1 MSTLATNVIL
11 HPKVNRSLAILATTV
26 GRDKVTR
33 LLQYLARLV
42 SWYLLSR
49 GRIESA
55 SRFEGLKTGLAN
67 GRKVMRLFRPAEFL
81 QSAVNLAQRPV
92 TSLKGPGQIAH
103 LAQIGRQIGYAGFH
117 TADMIVWLAQV
128 RFLKFDKVTTQR
140 YVRLMYKF
148 WFAGIVCSL
157 VSSSASLVRLR
168 ADSRRFALSSQVAK
182 EEERE
187 GKSSEE
193 AARQMAERRERGRAL
208 LAQRQSILSQ
218 LISDSLDVWIPATG
232 LGYSNLNE
240 GTLGAF
246 GVITSYMGLQ
256 TQWMKHSAAGVK
268 KSV

>member
-11 HPKVNRSLAILATTV
+11 HPKVNQSLAILATTV

-256 TQWMKHSAAGVK
+256 TQWMKHSVAGVK

>member
-1 MSTLATNVIL
+1 MSTLATNIIL
-11 HPKVNRSLAILATTV
+11 HPRVNQSLAILATTV

-33 LLQYLARLV
+33 LIQYLARLI

-55 SRFEGLKTGLAN
+55 SRFEGLKNGLAN

-81 QSAVNLAQRPV
+81 QSAVNLAQRPI

-117 TADMIVWLAQV
+117 SADMIVWLAQI
-128 RFLKFDKVTTQR
+128 RFLKFDKTTTQR
-140 YVRLMYKF
+140 YVRIMYKF
-148 WFAGIVCSL
+148 WLAGIVCSL

-182 EEERE
+182 EEEKDGRS
-187 GKSSEE
+187 GEE
-193 AARQMAERRERGRAL
+193 AARQMSERRERGKAL
-208 LAQRQSILSQ
+208 LDQRQTILSQ
-218 LISDSLDVWIPATG
+218 LVSDSLDVWIPATG
-232 LGYSNLNE
+232 LGYTNLND
-240 GTLGAF
+240 GTLGTF

-256 TQWMKHSAAGVK
+256 TLWAKHSAAGVK
-268 KSV
+268 KSM

>member
-11 HPKVNRSLAILATTV
+11 HPKVNQSLAILATTV

>member
-1 MSTLATNVIL
+1 
-11 HPKVNRSLAILATTV
+11 
-26 GRDKVTR
+26 
-33 LLQYLARLV
+33 
-42 SWYLLSR
+42 
-49 GRIESA
+49 
-55 SRFEGLKTGLAN
+55 
-67 GRKVMRLFRPAEFL
+67 MRLFRPAEFL

>member
-1 MSTLATNVIL
+1 
-11 HPKVNRSLAILATTV
+11 
-26 GRDKVTR
+26 
-33 LLQYLARLV
+33 
-42 SWYLLSR
+42 
-49 GRIESA
+49 
-55 SRFEGLKTGLAN
+55 
-67 GRKVMRLFRPAEFL
+67 MRLFRPAEFL

-148 WFAGIVCSL
+148 WFAGI
-157 VSSSASLVRLR
+157 
-168 ADSRRFALSSQVAK
+168 VAK

-256 TQWMKHSAAGVK
+256 TQWMKHSVAGVK